1 MVIPPYQFIPH
12 IPWHKTS
19 VLCHSKAPVILI
31 IRIVLESFDLPVG
44 FKTHICIFCPKGP
57 IDPVRLSDFK
67 RLGDMAFNSR
77 HTCKQEHI
85 QNNQHVAE
93 KYGIDLINKWDELR
107 LLSLHRLV
115 VIVHLWVGL
124 HKDVY
129 LYALEVSNFQI
140 EDSMPIE
147 PRKAIQKSLGLQD
160 T

>member
-1 MVIPPYQFIPH
+1 MAQNISPLPFEG
-12 IPWHKTS
+12 TS
-19 VLCHSKAPVILI
+19 DINNSNSIG
-31 IRIVLESFDLPVG
+31 SFDLPVG

-67 RLGDMAFNSR
+67 RLGDIAFNSR

-93 KYGIDLINKWDELR
+93 KYGIDLINKWDELAITITP
-107 LLSLHRLV
+107 SSCSNCSSM
-115 VIVHLWVGL
+115 VGL

-140 EDSMPIE
+140 
-147 PRKAIQKSLGLQD
+147 D
-160 T
+160 TPCLSS